1 MNNNIYRIFFHLII
15 LMLIFAKIF
24 FLVLSKTFLIQF
36 NTIESEEKIVNALM
50 LDRNVASELSVIVS
64 ND

>member
-1 MNNNIYRIFFHLII
+1 
-15 LMLIFAKIF
+15 MLIFAKIF

>member
-1 MNNNIYRIFFHLII
+1 MNNNIYRIFFYLII

>member
-1 MNNNIYRIFFHLII
+1 
-15 LMLIFAKIF
+15 MLIFAKFF